1 MSPLVRALQPM
12 AATIRLLLPPMILL
26 IGLWA
31 GWMLFRTSPE
41 PEFME
46 VAETPMRVRVIHP
59 VPVDTNLAVTAFGT
73 VKAARELVVT
83 PQVAG
88 RVIEVSDQLIPGG
101 QFKQGQVMI
110 RIDPRDYEYALKQ
123 AEASLETAKFNLEME
138 EGRGRVAQRDW
149 ELLGDEV
156 DIDDVDS
163 RMALRAPHLAE
174 KQAALASAKSRVE
187 KANLDLS
194 RTVIAAPFDAMVD
207 MESVEV
213 GQTVSAGSRL
223 ATLVGTDTYRVEI
236 GIPLD
241 DVPAVVP
248 ADGITREASVTLA
261 TGGGKGVTYQG
272 FVSGLTGSV
281 DPAGRLARVL
291 VVVPDPIGQSSG
303 RSVPLLLDAYVEV
316 SIEGP
321 AVEQVLSLPR
331 SVVREGDLIWVAG
344 ANNRLAFRSIEI
356 LGGDVDT
363 VLARAPLA
371 EDEAI
376 ITSPIPAAAPGML
389 LEREAHP

>member
-26 IGLWA
+26 VGLWA

-241 DVPAVVP
+241 DVSAVVP
-248 ADGITREASVTLA
+248 AEGITREASVTLA

>member
-1 MSPLVRALQPM
+1 MSPLVRALEPM
-12 AATIRLLLPPMILL
+12 AATIRLLLPPIILL

-31 GWMLFRTSPE
+31 GCMLFRTSPE

-83 PQVAG
+83 QQVTG

-138 EGRGRVAQRDW
+138 EGRGRGAQRDW

-194 RTVIAAPFDAMVD
+194 RTVIAAPV
-207 MESVEV
+207 SNTH
-213 GQTVSAGSRL
+213 QT
-223 ATLVGTDTYRVEI
+223 
-236 GIPLD
+236 
-241 DVPAVVP
+241 
-248 ADGITREASVTLA
+248 
-261 TGGGKGVTYQG
+261 
-272 FVSGLTGSV
+272 
-281 DPAGRLARVL
+281 
-291 VVVPDPIGQSSG
+291 
-303 RSVPLLLDAYVEV
+303 
-316 SIEGP
+316 
-321 AVEQVLSLPR
+321 LPTTPN
-331 SVVREGDLIWVAG
+331 G
-344 ANNRLAFRSIEI
+344 
-356 LGGDVDT
+356 
-363 VLARAPLA
+363 
-371 EDEAI
+371 
-376 ITSPIPAAAPGML
+376 
-389 LEREAHP
+389 